1 MKKNK
6 TKRSSSAT
14 GSDAF
19 LFGLEDVPPLD
30 LTADNT
36 DNVDITNNAK
46 NVDGAV
52 NADTV
57 SSVALDSSTTANT
70 NLVSDA
76 LPNDQV
82 DNVELSVDINGSAL
96 ATEEAEDR
104 ANNIKSTEGC
114 YANSVANIAIDNT
127 AGTDNTERSINSL
140 ALAEENINYEPA
152 LGASAA
158 EAVPSTYNTEKGL
171 LSSFIVRAMHYSIAH
186 NLNSDLVVNAT
197 VPNNASTESAAANAS
212 SKASSVGSVNT
223 TSTASVDKSAYL
235 ADGHINQAESEVVQR
250 LVSHAPQVLK
260 LLLTDQ
266 TQSTLQHKYCSIFWA
281 TSDYAS
287 LGKGFQYFDQLT
299 PESFK
304 DQYSNKIVPRILKQN
319 NVQSERSRSMAEVFS
334 PSWLC
339 NAQNNLVDEQWFGR
353 AGVFNIPRK
362 LSTPIN
368 TFKKPS
374 TATVTVTNEVGQG
387 EVSPSSQCVNS
398 GNCVGQKNAHSSHCA
413 NEVSAAN
420 ETNTES
426 AVHAANGEQAVNSV
440 GNPTVHHAVNH
451 ATNQTDDAS
460 VHAISANAA
469 VSASEENS
477 VVVTADSVN
486 EAHSAAVT
494 ADVTDSP
501 ANADSAV
508 SVDTIISVDTVVA
521 GGTTETAEY
530 ADYADIASDYLPWQ
544 VNPSRIEFPEG
555 KTWQDY
561 VMDVRLETA
570 CGEAPYLVSRY
581 DTTSGKLIKLHER
594 IGLLDRKMR
603 VVDENTQDQN
613 EWFTWAKKAYQSIY
627 AYEWQG
633 DNLLLARESLLFSFC
648 EYFACKFGQPAP
660 QKMLLQ
666 IAEIISWN
674 VWQMDGLKNIIPC
687 SEQQANIAPYTNI
700 APLFAKHPGSSG
712 LLNLDLVDNL
722 LEDSNSED
730 GSECSNSK
738 VSNNESRSR
747 LQSVQRVHGE
757 GIQCLIKDWF
767 ASDNGEDG
775 ADEDDE
781 KDVLAKDEL
790 TDENNV
796 GDTSFDNSQSN
807 PSSIEA
813 SAETQLNPASDQTTI
828 GQNQV
833 LDSNQTSKLS
843 ATECSSSATEC
854 SSSETESSSSGASQK
869 NGTSNQEGRALM
881 HEGVV
886 ISFASVF
893 AG

>member
-76 LPNDQV
+76 LPNDRV

-96 ATEEAEDR
+96 ATEEAGDR

-114 YANSVANIAIDNT
+114 YANNVANIAIDNT
-127 AGTDNTERSINSL
+127 VGTNNTERSINSL

-152 LGASAA
+152 LGAGAA

-171 LSSFIVRAMHYSIAH
+171 LSSFIVRAMHYSTAH

-223 TSTASVDKSAYL
+223 TSTASVDKSANL

-362 LSTPIN
+362 LSTPIS
-368 TFKKPS
+368 TSKKPS

-413 NEVSAAN
+413 NGVSAAN

-477 VVVTADSVN
+477 VN

-508 SVDTIISVDTVVA
+508 SVDTIISVDAVVA
-521 GGTTETAEY
+521 EGTTETAE
-530 ADYADIASDYLPWQ
+530 YADIASDYLPWQ

-603 VVDENTQDQN
+603 IVDENTQDQN

-687 SEQQANIAPYTNI
+687 SEQQANIAP
-700 APLFAKHPGSSG
+700 LFANHPGSSG

-722 LEDSNSED
+722 PEETNLASSEY
-730 GSECSNSK
+730 G
-738 VSNNESRSR
+738 NNESSSK
-747 LQSVQRVHGE
+747 LQSVQGVQSIQGE

-796 GDTSFDNSQSN
+796 GDTSFDNYQST
-807 PSSIEA
+807 PSFIEG

-833 LDSNQTSKLS
+833 LDSNQKSKLS
-843 ATECSSSATEC
+843 ATECSSS
-854 SSSETESSSSGASQK
+854 GASQK
-869 NGTSNQEGRALM
+869 KGTAKKKEKKDRALK
-881 HEGVV
+881 HEGII

>member
-6 TKRSSSAT
+6 TKYSSSAST
-14 GSDAF
+14 GADAF

-30 LTADNT
+30 STADDADNANNT
-36 DNVDITNNAK
+36 DNVNH
-46 NVDGAV
+46 
-52 NADTV
+52 
-57 SSVALDSSTTANT
+57 
-70 NLVSDA
+70 
-76 LPNDQV
+76 
-82 DNVELSVDINGSAL
+82 VDIV
-96 ATEEAEDR
+96 EAMAETGDSTNMVNSTGNIANSNH
-104 ANNIKSTEGC
+104 ANNI
-114 YANSVANIAIDNT
+114 ANIAADNSAIDSMVIDNT

-152 LGASAA
+152 LGAGAA

-171 LSSFIVRAMHYSIAH
+171 LSSFIVRAMHYSTAH

-197 VPNNASTESAAANAS
+197 VPNNASTGSAAANAS

-374 TATVTVTNEVGQG
+374 TATVTVTVTNEVGQG

-426 AVHAANGEQAVNSV
+426 AVHAANGEQAVNPV
-440 GNPTVHHAVNH
+440 GNPTVHHTVNH

-508 SVDTIISVDTVVA
+508 SVDTIISVDAVVA

-530 ADYADIASDYLPWQ
+530 AEYADIASDYLPWQ

-603 VVDENTQDQN
+603 VVDENTQDQS
-613 EWFTWAKKAYQSIY
+613 EWFKWAKKAYQSIY

-633 DNLLLARESLLFSFC
+633 DNLLLARESLLFSFY

-687 SEQQANIAPYTNI
+687 SERHVNIN
-700 APLFAKHPGSSG
+700 PLFARHPGSSG

-722 LEDSNSED
+722 PEETNLASSEY
-730 GSECSNSK
+730 G
-738 VSNNESRSR
+738 NNESSSK
-747 LQSVQRVHGE
+747 LQSVQGVQSIQGE

-767 ASDNGEDG
+767 ALDNGEDG

-796 GDTSFDNSQSN
+796 GDTSFDNSQST
-807 PSSIEA
+807 PSSIEG

-833 LDSNQTSKLS
+833 LDSNQKSKLS
-843 ATECSSSATEC
+843 ATECSSS
-854 SSSETESSSSGASQK
+854 GASQK
-869 NGTSNQEGRALM
+869 KGTAKKKDRALK
-881 HEGVV
+881 HEGII